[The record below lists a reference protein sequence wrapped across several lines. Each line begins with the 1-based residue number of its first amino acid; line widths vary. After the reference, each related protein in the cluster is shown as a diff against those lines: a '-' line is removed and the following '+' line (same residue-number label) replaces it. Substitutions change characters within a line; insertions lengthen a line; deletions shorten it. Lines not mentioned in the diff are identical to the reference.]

1 MISEAGAVRGNTGRP
16 SACAMTHSKVIR
28 RLYRCVAP
36 CRPSG
41 ASARRRHP
49 RRPPTRPSVALQRRL
64 SAAPPHADVCTSNGL
79 MALSRRRGA
88 AAGVNTSLSL
98 ISPQIVFR
106 AILLEERDTSL
117 PLLSPHHLLHREGR
131 GQRSEVRGQR
141 SGSAAEQHH
150 FSAQRRVRGR
160 RL

>member
-1 MISEAGAVRGNTGRP
+1 MCRTLQALRCTRP
-16 SACAMTHSKVIR
+16 PPTPPPSSN
-28 RLYRCVAP
+28 AP
-36 CRPSG
+36 L
-41 ASARRRHP
+41 
-49 RRPPTRPSVALQRRL
+49 RRPAAPALC
-64 SAAPPHADVCTSNGL
+64 SAGSLPPPHADVCTSNGL

>member
-41 ASARRRHP
+41 APARRRHP

-117 PLLSPHHLLHREGR
+117 PLLSPRHLLHR
-131 GQRSEVRGQR
+131 EVRGQR
-141 SGSAAEQHH
+141 SKVGVGCRTASLLCSETR
-150 FSAQRRVRGR
+150 QRSTA
-160 RL
+160 LMC

>member
-1 MISEAGAVRGNTGRP
+1 MSHPAGPQVHPPAADTPAV
-16 SACAMTHSKVIR
+16 
-28 RLYRCVAP
+28 
-36 CRPSG
+36 
-41 ASARRRHP
+41 
-49 RRPPTRPSVALQRRL
+49 LQRAPPSPC
-64 SAAPPHADVCTSNGL
+64 SAGSLPPPHADVCTSNGL

-117 PLLSPHHLLHREGR
+117 PLLSPRHLLHREGR

-141 SGSAAEQHH
+141 SEVKG
-150 FSAQRRVRGR
+150 RGR
-160 RL
+160 LQNSITSLLRDASEVDGSDVLRPKSLSDKILKDVNS